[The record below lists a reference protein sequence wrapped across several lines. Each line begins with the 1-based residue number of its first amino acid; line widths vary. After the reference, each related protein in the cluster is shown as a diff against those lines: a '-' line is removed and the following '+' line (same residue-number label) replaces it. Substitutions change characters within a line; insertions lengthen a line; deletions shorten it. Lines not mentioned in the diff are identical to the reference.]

1 MNEGKD
7 NEQKP
12 GLDSATLPEKPA
24 GNDPELFKA
33 IAEEA
38 LKKVEALAEENAKL
52 HKKLKSIDEI
62 FKRHEHL
69 DGYMEKYGFS
79 SELERDMWQ
88 AIRKI
93 IKD

>member
-1 MNEGKD
+1 MTEGKN

-12 GLDSATLPEKPA
+12 VDTATLQEKPA
-24 GNDPELFKA
+24 GDDPELFKA

-69 DGYMEKYGFS
+69 DGYMEKYGFN

-93 IKD
+93 IKG

>member
-1 MNEGKD
+1 MNEVKD
-7 NEQKP
+7 NEPKPVPDNAKLQKN
-12 GLDSATLPEKPA
+12 PA
-24 GNDPELFKA
+24 GDDPELLKA

-38 LKKVEALAEENAKL
+38 LKKAETLAEENAKL
-52 HKKLKSIDEI
+52 HKMLKSIDEI

-69 DGYMEKYGFS
+69 DGYMEKYGFN

-93 IKD
+93 IKE

>member
-1 MNEGKD
+1 MTESTFKEQQPHKHLQEKSMENEL
-7 NEQKP
+7 E
-12 GLDSATLPEKPA
+12 ST
-24 GNDPELFKA
+24 KA

-38 LKKVEALAEENAKL
+38 LKKVETLAEENAKL

-69 DGYMEKYGFS
+69 DGYMEKYGFN

-93 IKD
+93 IKG